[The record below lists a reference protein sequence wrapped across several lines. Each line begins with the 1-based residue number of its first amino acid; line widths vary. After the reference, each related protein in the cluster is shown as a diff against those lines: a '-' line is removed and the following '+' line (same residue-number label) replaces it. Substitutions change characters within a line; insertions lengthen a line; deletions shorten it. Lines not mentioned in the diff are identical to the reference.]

1 MEFED
6 LYCLVLTVVRDSV
19 FTVCLVTAWAA
30 LILRFSSCA
39 CDCEILYLSLR
50 LIDIGCIVHIGGRF

>member
-1 MEFED
+1 MVFED

-19 FTVCLVTAWAA
+19 FTVCLDTAWVA

-39 CDCEILYLSLR
+39 CDCGILY
-50 LIDIGCIVHIGGRF
+50 